1 MTYIASII
9 SFFLGSII
17 TTFIIASLLIGT
29 IVVYIPDQADEPPY
43 LTAELERSISFV
55 SKRKFVL
62 LKVDV
67 RQLNSQQ

>member
-1 MTYIASII
+1 MIYIASSVAFI
-9 SFFLGSII
+9 LGSII

-29 IVVYIPDQADEPPY
+29 MVVYIPDQPDEPPY
-43 LTAELERSISFV
+43 LTAELDRSVGFV

-62 LKVDV
+62 FKVDV